1 MRNGGQALN
10 KRVNGTGE
18 LDQRTVAGQ
27 LDQSSAVTRQQWL
40 QPLRPMGRASVP
52 FSSRPISRE

>member
-40 QPLRPMGRASVP
+40 QPLRPMGLQP
-52 FSSRPISRE
+52 G